1 MDLSVITREAVLD
14 AIAECDQVGRERFLE
29 RYGFEEARRYFLRYG
44 GVYYD
49 SKAIV
54 GVAYRHVAGRPLSAG
69 EFSGGQQT
77 VGRLLARL
85 GFEVVSDEPP
95 APEQRLLELLGSLRV
110 AITAEGPARHQPI
123 TLLWALGRAAQRRPR
138 LVSWRSARRELRGLM
153 REYGQPSSR
162 ATPEFPVLAL
172 ARTDLW
178 ELRGHVG
185 DVPAAHGNPVAW
197 LDEQDP
203 SCGLAAWVYELDA
216 SVRMEAVGFLGS
228 RFFGGGLPEGL
239 LEEVGLGQGCADE
252 SPFQGADSRD
262 AYRRLCGTIEAA
274 EARGDHDRASTRAA
288 REQPVRSSAAV
299 RAVLMRSGGRC
310 ENPLCAGQPE
320 DVKENGD
327 PILEVDHVLDR
338 ARWGRDHP
346 IQMIALCPNCHA
358 IKTWGRTGE
367 RLREVLLFEARV
379 RHSAWCSEA

>member
-95 APEQRLLELLGSLRV
+95 APGQRLLELLGSLRV

-197 LDEQDP
+197 LDEQNP
-203 SCGLAAWVYELDA
+203 SCGLAVWVYELDA

-239 LEEVGLGQGCADE
+239 LEEAGLGQGCADE

-274 EARGDHDRASTRAA
+274 EARGDHDRTSTRAA

-367 RLREVLLFEARV
+367 RLREVLFFEARV